1 MIKKYIIVL
10 SVFFLGF
17 ACVNAAVIS
26 TVFDDDEIIEEI
38 IIRGNETVDERFIM
52 QNISYVT
59 GMVYS
64 MYKTREDIKNLY
76 STGRFDDIKFGVEK
90 NDGKTTLIIEVDE
103 KPLVNKIYIRG
114 NTDISDGDIKNKLS
128 EEDSPPSVSKEDPE
142 TEEEIAKKNIIKERG
157 YFDEYKMRRAIARV
171 EKLYREKNY
180 YYAKIDY
187 EIKEIEKEEGG
198 RKKKMADVTVVVDE
212 GDKMKVKRITASG
225 NRAFGIDKIKGA
237 METKEEGWFQSGV
250 FDDEKFISDLK
261 KILVLYYEEG
271 YVKAKINGFSFG
283 EIEIN
288 ARKIIDDNVS
298 FDRQANAININIPID
313 EGLRY
318 TLKGI
323 AVSGMKKYSE
333 EEILEVMELRP
344 ERAFNRIQFERDIA
358 AVRNLYAGD
367 GYIFSQIKEN
377 FVYDDDIGTVKVSLE
392 ITEGPIAY
400 VNEIKIRG
408 NYVTLEKV
416 IRREI
421 NLAEG
426 QPFDSNKIRK
436 AQEKIYNLGFFD
448 NVVIDTEQIDMDRLN
463 LVFEVS
469 ERKTGNIGLGAG
481 YSTVEGLVG
490 YVQLSQSNLFG
501 EGKAFSADV
510 QFGSAKQSWQLS
522 YKDPWLFDTST
533 SFGAD
538 LWNVYKRPSYNNQ
551 GYDLDTYGF
560 NLSFGR
566 RLGDEQRVFLT
577 YRYQEDKYSNID
589 SALQGII
596 SEGKSQISSIT
607 PMYIYDDRDDIFDA
621 SRGLY
626 ASFSMQFGGGLLGG
640 DFNYIKT
647 VADVRYFV
655 PSIWR
660 TALALHAKVG
670 SGTAF
675 DYRHGNASLPVTEK
689 FYCGG
694 TDTVRGYEERSLGP
708 LGGGDFLMVFNA
720 EYKIKLVERTL
731 TAAIFYDSGN
741 AWGNAA
747 EVDWTNPF
755 LYSAIG
761 AGVRLTIPG
770 TVMVLRLDYGYGL
783 VPSKA
788 APGGKIHFN
797 IGNIF

>member
-1 MIKKYIIVL
+1 MMKRVMTLIFTA
-10 SVFFLGF
+10 FFGA
-17 ACVNAAVIS
+17 ACLNAAMIS
-26 TVFDDDEIIEEI
+26 TAFDDDEIIEEI
-38 IIRGNETVDERFIM
+38 VIKGNETVEERFIM
-52 QNISYVT
+52 QKISYVT
-59 GMVYS
+59 GTVYS
-64 MYKTREDIKNLY
+64 MYKTREDIKTLY
-76 STGRFDDIKFGVEK
+76 STGRFEDIRFSMDKI
-90 NDGKTTLIIEVDE
+90 DGKTVLVIEVSE
-103 KPLVNKIYIRG
+103 KPLVNKIFVRG

-128 EEDSPPSVSKEDPE
+128 EKDEAPSVSREEPE
-142 TEEEIAKKNIIKERG
+142 TEDELDKMDIIKERG
-157 YFDEYKMRRAIARV
+157 YFDDYKMRRALERV
-171 EKLYREKNY
+171 EKLYRDKNY

-198 RKKKMADVTVVVDE
+198 KKKKMADITVVVDE
-212 GDKMKVKRITASG
+212 GDKMKVKQITASG
-225 NRAFGIDKIKGA
+225 NRAFGIDKIKGV

-250 FDDEKFISDLK
+250 FNDEKFVSDLK

-271 YVKAKINGFSFG
+271 YVKAKINGYSFG
-283 EIEIN
+283 EIDIN
-288 ARKIIDDNVS
+288 AKKIVEEFVS
-298 FDRQANAININIPID
+298 FERAANAININIPVN
-313 EGLRY
+313 EGIRY
-318 TLKGI
+318 MVKELS
-323 AVSGMKKYSE
+323 VSGMQKYSD
-333 EEILEVMELRP
+333 EEILEAMELKP
-344 ERAFNRIQFERDIA
+344 ERPFNRVQFERDVA
-358 AVRNLYAGD
+358 SVRNLYAGS

-377 FVYDDDIGTVKVSLE
+377 FVYDDDIGNVIIALE

-421 NLAEG
+421 PIVEG
-426 QPFDSNKIRK
+426 QPFDSNRIRK

-448 NVVIDTEQIDMDRLN
+448 NVVIDTEQVDMDRLN
-463 LVFEVS
+463 LVFEVT

-481 YSTVEGLVG
+481 FSTVEGLVG

-510 QFGSAKQSWQLS
+510 QFGSDKQSWQLS
-522 YKDPWLFDTST
+522 YKDPWLFDTAT

-538 LWNVYKRPSYNNQ
+538 LWNVYKRNSYNNQ

-566 RLGDEQRVFLT
+566 RFGDEHRAFLT

-589 SALQGII
+589 PVLAGIVG
-596 SEGKSQISSIT
+596 EGKSQISSIT
-607 PMYIYDDRDDIFDA
+607 PMYVYDDRDDVFDP
-621 SRGLY
+621 SRGVY
-626 ASFSMQFGGGLLGG
+626 ASFSMQLGGGWLGG

-670 SGTAF
+670 SGTA
-675 DYRHGNASLPVTEK
+675 YNYSYGNAALPVTEK

-694 TDTVRGYEERSLGP
+694 TDTVRGYEERALGP

-731 TAAIFYDSGN
+731 TAAVFYDSGN
-741 AWGNAA
+741 CWANAD

-755 LYSAIG
+755 LYSAVG
-761 AGVRLTIPG
+761 AGIRLTIPG

-788 APGGKIHFN
+788 AKGGKIHFN